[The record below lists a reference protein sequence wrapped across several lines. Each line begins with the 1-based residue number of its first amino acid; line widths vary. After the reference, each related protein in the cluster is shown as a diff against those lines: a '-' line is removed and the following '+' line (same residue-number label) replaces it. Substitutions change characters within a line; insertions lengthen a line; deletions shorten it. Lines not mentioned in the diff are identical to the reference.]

1 MFLQEYQSKQYFERY
16 NIPVPRWEIA
26 SSVQQATSIAADFG
40 VPVVIN
46 AQSLSNR
53 RVFRVA
59 HTPQEAEH
67 IARDILAMTIDGVR
81 VRTLLI
87 EPMIETEAEFFLG
100 IYGNRSSDLLMLASS
115 EGGSDIREI
124 ERMKP
129 ETLFRETINPFLG
142 VHDFQA
148 RNLASGINLPREAW
162 TDFTHIAN
170 NLYRCAIAC
179 DAVRIEIN
187 PLGYTKTGVL
197 IALGGRLVIDDNAL
211 FRQAKLA
218 ALRDEQAEHETAVK
232 ARSSE
237 ITYIRLNGRIG
248 CIVSGAGLGMATIDL
263 LAKHNTPA
271 SSFLDL
277 GSDITQDKIRAA
289 LQLVETD
296 SDAVLFNIFADRA
309 PCEQVAHELVAV
321 LAETKPT
328 FPFVVR
334 LVGDEPERGA
344 AVLNAAAIPNV
355 TTASSTTDA
364 VERIAAAVKA

>member
-1 MFLQEYQSKQYFERY
+1 MFLQEYQSKQYFKRY
-16 NIPVPRWEIA
+16 GIPVPEGEIA
-26 SSVQQATSIAADFG
+26 TSVQQAASIAASFA

-46 AQSLSNR
+46 AQSLSSK

-59 HTPQEAEH
+59 HTAQEAEH
-67 IARDILAMTIDGVR
+67 IARDILAMTISGVR

-87 EPMIETEAEFFLG
+87 EPLIETEAEYFLG
-100 IYGNRSSDLLMLASS
+100 IYGNRSSDLLMFASS
-115 EGGSDIREI
+115 EGGNDISVV
-124 ERMKP
+124 ERTKP
-129 ETLFRETINPFLG
+129 DALFRETINPFLG

-162 TDFTHIAN
+162 NDFTRIAA
-170 NLYRCAIAC
+170 NLYRCTVAC
-179 DAVRIEIN
+179 DAVRAEIN
-187 PLGYTKTGVL
+187 PLGYTKNGEL

-211 FRQAKLA
+211 FRQAELA
-218 ALRDEQAEHETAVK
+218 ALRDEQAEQESVVK
-232 ARSSE
+232 ARSSG
-237 ITYIRLNGRIG
+237 ITYIRLNGRVG

-263 LAKHNTPA
+263 LAKHNAPA

-289 LQLVETD
+289 LQLIEAD

-321 LAETKPT
+321 LADTKPS

-334 LVGDEPERGA
+334 LVGDEPERGEA
-344 AVLNAAAIPNV
+344 ILNAPALPNLA
-355 TTASSTTDA
+355 TASSTTDA
-364 VERIAAAVKA
+364 VRRIAAAVKV